1 MNGIYL
7 AQYYNLKIYK
17 FYLIIC
23 TAELI
28 HHSIEELSG
37 GFEKLREFSEVVNA
51 LFDLLGG
58 LFVSLSELFE
68 VKFDQSQR
76 DFSVF

>member
-1 MNGIYL
+1 MEHLNWNELYSK
-7 AQYYNLKIYK
+7 QYYNLKIYK

-28 HHSIEELSG
+28 HHSIEDLRG
-37 GFEKLREFSEVVNA
+37 GFEKLREFS
-51 LFDLLGG
+51 DLGG